1 MFSPPK
7 QLMMLAIGFTAVAS
21 AGCASTSATDAAA
34 RLVAAPVPRELEKVS
49 LPIYRVEPPD
59 ILLIE
64 TVNNIRPE
72 GATLRPGETLEVL
85 LGNPEALE
93 PVSPETNPI
102 EAQYQTE
109 LEVRFKH
116 VNGPYLIQPDG
127 TINLGPIYGSVK
139 VAGLTPEQAEEAI
152 AYHFTAYTVDDA
164 GNPVGLKD
172 PLVSVTLPNIA
183 GLQQVTGEHLVRPDG
198 SISLGVYGAVYV
210 AGMTLEEIKYAVE
223 SHLMAY
229 LQSPEVSVDVLSYN
243 SKVVYV
249 VTDGGGYGERVV
261 RLPVTG
267 NETVLDAISQ
277 IQGLSEVSSKKI
289 WVARPAPSGA
299 ECAQVLDVHWQEITR
314 EGITTTNYQLLPGDR
329 IFIEA
334 DHLMATNNFLAKLF
348 APVERV
354 FGLTLLGLGVSRN
367 IEFYDR
373 QGGAGGFGG
382 GFGGG
387 F

>member
-1 MFSPPK
+1 MFSPLK
-7 QLMMLAIGFTAVAS
+7 AVLATTAAILLTGL
-21 AGCASTSATDAAA
+21 AGCANTRVTNDIA
-34 RLVAAPVPRELEKVS
+34 RLAMSPVPRELEKVS

-64 TVNNIRPE
+64 SVNNIRPE

-85 LGNPEALE
+85 LGNPELLT
-93 PVSPETNPI
+93 PPDPEANPI

-127 TINLGPIYGSVK
+127 TINLGPIYGSVR

-152 AYHFTAYTVDDA
+152 AQHLRSYTTDEA

-172 PLVSVTLPNIA
+172 PLVAVSLPDIG
-183 GLQQVTGEHLVRPDG
+183 GLQQVAGEHLVRPDG
-198 SISLGVYGAVYV
+198 TIALGIYGAVYV
-210 AGMTLEEIKYAVE
+210 AGMTLEEVKYAVE
-223 SHLMAY
+223 AHLSAY

-243 SKVVYV
+243 SKKIYV

-261 RLPVTG
+261 QLPVTG

-277 IQGLSEVSSKKI
+277 VQGLSDVSSKKI
-289 WVARPAPSGA
+289 WIARPAPSGA
-299 ECAQVLDVHWQEITR
+299 ECAQVLDVHWEEITR

-334 DHLMATNNFLAKLF
+334 DHMIATDNFLAKLF
-348 APVERV
+348 APVERT
-354 FGLTLLGLGVSRN
+354 FGVALLGIGLGQR
-367 IEFYDR
+367 IEFYEQ
-373 QGGAGGFGG
+373 QGTNSGFGG
-382 GFGGG
+382 GGG